1 VQEMLTTLVLLVGG
15 GLLAWVLANLPA
27 MEWLSGWAAVGTMA
41 LMFLMGYA
49 NVEIGEVVGRVI
61 APDCVGWD
69 AYSRTVSRLGDR
81 YELVV
86 PRIHPAAITPADSR
100 VVADEVREMSHDLRQ
115 LTPPAAAE
123 RVHENLRA
131 VFSATETQL
140 DLYMT
145 GHGFDRTTL
154 NALLDQQRSLAA
166 MANRACR

>member
-1 VQEMLTTLVLLVGG
+1 MLTTLVLLVGG

-49 NVEIGEVVGRVI
+49 NVEIGEVVERFI
-61 APDCVGWD
+61 TPDCVGWD

-86 PRIHPAAITPADSR
+86 PRIRPAAITPADSR
-100 VVADEVREMSHDLRQ
+100 LVAVDVREMSHDLRQ

-123 RVHENLRA
+123 RVHENLLG
-131 VFSATETQL
+131 VFAETEAQL
-140 DLYMT
+140 DLYAS
-145 GHGFDRTTL
+145 GHVFHRTTL
-154 NALLDQQRSLAA
+154 NELLDQQIPLAA